1 MPKRRY
7 DKMAPVLVVRKLFPE
22 SGLRK
27 RFCGGDS
34 GWLAFCRGIKGQF
47 LANSEKQSFPKRND
61 SGILEALSE
70 HDRQPIG
77 ICDSPVIQAMFG
89 AL

>member
-1 MPKRRY
+1 M
-7 DKMAPVLVVRKLFPE
+7 VVCKLF
-22 SGLRK
+22 SGNGLRK
-27 RFCGGDS
+27 SACCGDA
-34 GWLAFCRGIKGQF
+34 GWLALCRDIKGQF

-61 SGILEALSE
+61 SGILESLSE